1 MLKLECTSETC
12 QHNQLFEECIRG
24 KYNFPKN
31 SANNES
37 GFKNCPLEKVHWQIS
52 SFSKGYLYYHRYF
65 ELKAIWEI
73 LKRDL
78 DYTRANWVEL
88 Q

>member
-12 QHNQLFEECIRG
+12 QHNQLFEER
-24 KYNFPKN
+24 NFPKN

-37 GFKNCPLEKVHWQIS
+37 GFKNCPLEKVHWQTS
-52 SFSKGYLYYHRYF
+52 SFSKGCLYNHRYF

-78 DYTRANWVEL
+78 DYTRANWVEP